1 MSSRIKKLVLYFFLT
16 VSSIFIFLIIASGG
30 FLMTARKTQYAE
42 NTILEKDLIRRW
54 KYKGFLF
61 QIYHPIEDGKQISRV
76 NHIYVSIIG
85 TPYPSADSL
94 AILTDKLHLEILQSI
109 NSNYRYDSL
118 FYSIYVLEPNENYIS
133 NPEMSS
139 PTKTNQLY
147 YKGYKMTGAK

>member
-61 QIYHPIEDGKQISRV
+61 QIFVLKATYQKLNFENK
-76 NHIYVSIIG
+76 N
-85 TPYPSADSL
+85 DSK
-94 AILTDKLHLEILQSI
+94 I
-109 NSNYRYDSL
+109 R
-118 FYSIYVLEPNENYIS
+118 
-133 NPEMSS
+133 
-139 PTKTNQLY
+139 
-147 YKGYKMTGAK
+147 